1 MEAEH
6 STGTPPIDM
15 PPILPPNSDTK
26 KIDLP
31 TVAFDSSN
39 LELHDSFAHIQGQTS
54 ENHTPV
60 QENSVTTPSP
70 QIVQSGGYRVY
81 QLHDLIA
88 DRYKIEKIIGQGGM
102 GAIYLAMD
110 MKLERPV
117 AIKMMLSPDEIND
130 NKRFQLESKTVA
142 SFSDPH
148 TVRLFDYGITAEGYQ
163 YQVMEYLQGKN
174 IDQFIKAH
182 GPIPPSLA
190 KKITIQVCGSLAEA
204 HRKQIIHRDI
214 KPSNIMLIET
224 PEHGIQSKLLDFG
237 LVRTENHD
245 PTLTK
250 TNTVLGSPMYMSPE
264 QIDSQTSPINMKT
277 DIYSLGLTIYTMIT
291 GKPPFAASNL
301 SGILAAQLF
310 QQPPAILDLQPQLGT
325 EPALCWIV
333 QTAIKKEC
341 DQRFASIQQM
351 KQALELSVV
360 QPNVVFELRQ
370 EQLFAN
376 GQLIESTQMSGY
388 DSFASLQQSSSDI
401 GVETLKQKTP
411 VFVATNAPKNNM
423 LYVYVAVAIVIIAI
437 GVGTLFP
444 QQPVPIPTNIENTS
458 PPVEQTIT
466 IQIDSVPSGAS
477 ILSNGNKIGTTP
489 YVLELSSNENK
500 SISLEKQGYESKIVI
515 VDTTE
520 SVVQVQ
526 LEPLLTATPVE
537 NVQPT
542 ENKKTPKKTTTTPE
556 NTSRPKKTTGVKK
569 VSDPFA
575 Q

>member
-1 MEAEH
+1 MESEH

-39 LELHDSFAHIQGQTS
+39 IELHDSFAHIQGQMS
-54 ENHTPV
+54 NNNIPV
-60 QENSVTTPSP
+60 PENSVTTPSSP
-70 QIVQSGGYRVY
+70 FTQSGGYRVY

-142 SFSDPH
+142 GFSDPH

-264 QIDSQTSPINMKT
+264 QIDSQTNPINMKT

-291 GKPPFAASNL
+291 GKPPFTASNL

-360 QPNVVFELRQ
+360 QPNVVFELKQ
-370 EQLFAN
+370 ERLFAN
-376 GQLIESTQMSGY
+376 GQIIESTQMSGY
-388 DSFASLQQSSSDI
+388 ESFASLQQSSSDI

-411 VFVATNAPKNNM
+411 ALVATTPSKNHM
-423 LYVYVAVAIVIIAI
+423 LYVYVALAIAIIAV
-437 GVGTLFP
+437 GVVALFP
-444 QQPVPIPTNIENTS
+444 KQPIPTPTNIETTS
-458 PPVEQTIT
+458 PPVEQAIS
-466 IQIDSVPSGAS
+466 IQINSNPSEASVM
-477 ILSNGNKIGTTP
+477 SNGKQIGTTP
-489 YVLELSSNENK
+489 YVLELSSKENK
-500 SISLEKQGYESKIVI
+500 SISIEKPGYKSQTII
-515 VDTTE
+515 VDTTKT
-520 SVVQVQ
+520 VVQVQ
-526 LEPLLTATPVE
+526 LEPLLEKPTE
-537 NVQPT
+537 NNIQPT
-542 ENKKTPKKTTTTPE
+542 ENKKTPKKTTTPD
-556 NTSRPKKTTGVKK
+556 NTNLPKKTNGVKK